1 MQLALS
7 SVLGVLR
14 FPPICSLGV
23 GPLILAFSEREYIPW
38 YFGHSRTF
46 FSRCYFMG
54 PVTSWPPSSLVEEIP
69 SEKTT
74 AVNKKFQENL
84 GPKPLLSTG
93 KDRLSK
99 LKFTLVFIITYYK
112 FNLLYFIQINWNG
125 FEKL

>member
-1 MQLALS
+1 
-7 SVLGVLR
+7 
-14 FPPICSLGV
+14 
-23 GPLILAFSEREYIPW
+23 
-38 YFGHSRTF
+38 
-46 FSRCYFMG
+46 MG

-74 AVNKKFQENL
+74 AVTKKFQENL

-112 FNLLYFIQINWNG
+112 FNLLYFIQINGNG